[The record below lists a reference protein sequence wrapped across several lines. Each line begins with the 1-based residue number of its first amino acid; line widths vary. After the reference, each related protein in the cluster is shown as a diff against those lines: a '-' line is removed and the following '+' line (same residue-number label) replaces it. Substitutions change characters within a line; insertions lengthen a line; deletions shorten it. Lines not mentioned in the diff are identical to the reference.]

1 MIIQYLMTNVINYL
15 FYTDGLVEVKNLNGS
30 SIYNQEDLKDF
41 LIKNYSMKASLLYSS
56 IKDNLYNK
64 IGKDT
69 IMDDVTFLIMEIY

>member
-1 MIIQYLMTNVINYL
+1 MTNVINYL

-69 IMDDVTFLIMEIY
+69 IMDDVTFLIMV

>member
-1 MIIQYLMTNVINYL
+1 MTNVINYL

>member
-1 MIIQYLMTNVINYL
+1 MTNVINYL

-41 LIKNYSMKASLLYSS
+41 FKKNYSMKASLLYSS